1 MKNCGFALRI
11 ETILMRN
18 FTLKIFHKFIILDF
32 VEMSD
37 DKLSYRVRKRKEMD
51 CKVIFYFCVIL
62 SLDRRKV

>member
-18 FTLKIFHKFIILDF
+18 FTLKIFYKFIILDF
-32 VEMSD
+32 VKMSD
-37 DKLSYRVRKRKEMD
+37 DKLSYRVRKRKEKD

-62 SLDRRKV
+62 SLDQRKV